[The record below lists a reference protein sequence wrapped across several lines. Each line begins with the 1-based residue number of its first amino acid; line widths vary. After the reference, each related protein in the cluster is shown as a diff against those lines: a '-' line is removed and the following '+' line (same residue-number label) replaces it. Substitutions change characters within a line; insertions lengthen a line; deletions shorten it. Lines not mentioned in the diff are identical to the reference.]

1 MCTREPQVNIHKLH
15 NSIINLNSACVCPC
29 IYDRG
34 PVKRSMHME
43 WCWHNVLGGVQRA
56 GVLQGS
62 KRWMC
67 HSMQQLQASASSD
80 SLPKEASPEAV
91 SLFPSVWKHDKWPSV
106 SSPQTLPPSQ
116 SPRAMKRPRD
126 DKPYSGARHQQCP
139 RLILSGTGMTP
150 GKTVSS
156 PFPFSSFQST
166 RGSWEL
172 LSSPV
177 LLLKQVTLHEPYT
190 LRLFHQPR
198 QRQRVWGW
206 RRQSFSVP
214 GVLKEVLNTGLFPSS
229 R

>member
-1 MCTREPQVNIHKLH
+1 MSRECLSALSPFLSHYSVDVRHAGCTENNVCVSVKFLLSSFRCCCLSLPLRTSFSHLFPSDEPMCTREPQVNIHKLH

-91 SLFPSVWKHDKWPSV
+91 SLFPSV
-106 SSPQTLPPSQ
+106 
-116 SPRAMKRPRD
+116 
-126 DKPYSGARHQQCP
+126 
-139 RLILSGTGMTP
+139 
-150 GKTVSS
+150 
-156 PFPFSSFQST
+156 
-166 RGSWEL
+166 
-172 LSSPV
+172 
-177 LLLKQVTLHEPYT
+177 
-190 LRLFHQPR
+190 
-198 QRQRVWGW
+198 
-206 RRQSFSVP
+206 
-214 GVLKEVLNTGLFPSS
+214 
-229 R
+229 